1 MNNTNIV
8 VSLDT
13 RRTKQDGTYPLVLRV
28 GHNKR
33 TTAIPLGVSLL
44 EKDWDEERRKIKK
57 SYSGTS
63 NITRL
68 TNLIEKKKSDA
79 MDIILKLEENGQLQ
93 KLSVTELRDKIDRQN
108 INTSFYQFGERL
120 VQDLIKANRIG
131 TARSYKGVLAIL
143 KTFHGKE
150 KELYFNDITYSF
162 LTKLET
168 YHFKNGNEAN
178 GLAVYMRTI
187 RAIYNKAI
195 KEELVEP
202 NLYPFTHYA
211 IKTVPTQK
219 RALEWEFLKKII
231 DLKLE
236 PSDACFN
243 ARNYFLA
250 SYMMYG
256 MNFKDMAFLLKT
268 DIAHG
273 RIYYRRDKTSKLY
286 DIKITPSLQT
296 ILSYYIDKDPDSKY
310 VFPIIKREHPILQDK
325 DILWARKRYNMKLKD
340 VAALCKIE
348 KNLTSYVSRHSFATQ
363 ALLQEIPVAAISTM
377 LGHSN
382 LKTTQTYLKT
392 LPSNILDDYNSRIL
406 GAN

>member
-1 MNNTNIV
+1 MNTTNV
-8 VSLDT
+8 VISLDT
-13 RRTKQDGTYPLVLRV
+13 RRTKQDGTYPLVLRI

-33 TTAIPLGVSLL
+33 TTAIPLGVSLF
-44 EKDWDEERRKIKK
+44 EKDWDEEKRKIKK

-68 TNLIEKKKSDA
+68 TNSIEKKKSDA
-79 MDIILKLEENGQLQ
+79 MDIIVKLDEAGQLQ
-93 KLSVTELRDKIDRQN
+93 KLSVKELRDKIDRQN
-108 INTSFYQFGERL
+108 TSASFYEFGDKL

-131 TARSYKGVLAIL
+131 TARSYKGVLAVL
-143 KTFHGKE
+143 KTFHGEK
-150 KELYFNDITYSF
+150 KELYFSDITYSF

-168 YHFKNGNEAN
+168 YHFNKGNEAN
-178 GLAVYMRTI
+178 GLAVYMRSI
-187 RAIYNKAI
+187 RAIYNRAVNEGIIEKD
-195 KEELVEP
+195 
-202 NLYPFTHYA
+202 LYPFAQYK

-219 RALEWEFLKKII
+219 RALEWAFLKKII

-236 PSDACFN
+236 PADTCFN

-286 DIKITPSLQT
+286 DIKITASLQT
-296 ILSYYIDKDPDSKY
+296 ILNYYIDKNPGSKY
-310 VFPIIKREHPILQDK
+310 VFPIIKRDSALLQDR
-325 DILWARKRYNMKLKD
+325 DILWARKRYNTRLKD
-340 VAALCKIE
+340 LAALRGIE

-363 ALLQEIPVAAISTM
+363 ALLQKIPVVAISTM